1 MKYWRINAI
10 LKLWD
15 LCKSFSL
22 LYNGYFNLAAYISSI
37 MDKNI
42 ILAMGLPI
50 VIRNIKGKRATIELN
65 KNWFVV
71 CRYHPDNSVYLC
83 DARLEGWYP
92 VHMAKRV
99 IYSWRKGWLRIF
111 S

>member
-1 MKYWRINAI
+1 
-10 LKLWD
+10 
-15 LCKSFSL
+15 
-22 LYNGYFNLAAYISSI
+22 

-42 ILAMGLPI
+42 ILSMGIPI
-50 VIRNIKGKRATIELN
+50 VIRDEQGKRASIELN

-92 VHMAKRV
+92 VNIAKRV
-99 IYSWRKGWLRIF
+99 IYRWRKGWSRAI